1 MKIIEIILTE
11 FEKLNMHI
19 LNCGAVEMGL
29 IFLVQLLI
37 SWVP

>member
-19 LNCGAVEMGL
+19 LNCGDRSDFPSSATN
-29 IFLVQLLI
+29 
-37 SWVP
+37 